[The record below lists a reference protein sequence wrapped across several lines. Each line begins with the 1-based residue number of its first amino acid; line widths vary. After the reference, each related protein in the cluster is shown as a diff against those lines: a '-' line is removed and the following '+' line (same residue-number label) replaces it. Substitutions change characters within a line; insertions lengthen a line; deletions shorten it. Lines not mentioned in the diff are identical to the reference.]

1 MLNHKVS
8 LFVYAPFLFMLAAPV
23 GAKGPVVKLVVTG
36 PDLSSP
42 IEITDPDAIDVNIYG
57 ATFADREGSKIEN
70 VPASPVPP
78 YQVRFYVAMD
88 SDDDIQMKYVVYY
101 VWDSA
106 ERRARIYFPGRH
118 DAWWRHNV
126 FTVALPFEGAW
137 YHATESWGRAVQEAI
152 FEHNSPRILAI
163 N

>member
-118 DAWWRHNV
+118 NV
-126 FTVALPFEGAW
+126 FTVALPYEGAW

-152 FEHNSPRILAI
+152 FEHNDPRILAI